1 MHFCTN
7 CDNAYYIR
15 IGSGAEDSAA
25 VAVAVGSA
33 DASVDATTLYHY
45 CRNCGK
51 EEKINE
57 AICVSKLQLKHKTQ
71 SYSNVINRYTKL
83 DPTLPRINHIKCPN
97 ASCLSNPPMN
107 LMSAGAAFLRPS
119 VGGSAGKKGTAA
131 AAKKHKNAQD
141 ELVESGSGSDSDADA
156 GADADTSGAAAP
168 PIISMQQSKQQVMR
182 EIIYIRYDEV
192 NMKYVYLCAVCDTLW
207 NTSQNAIL

>member
-15 IGSGAEDSAA
+15 IGSGTEDSVAA
-25 VAVAVGSA
+25 GAA
-33 DASVDATTLYHY
+33 DASADATTLYHY
-45 CRNCGK
+45 CRNCGN

-119 VGGSAGKKGTAA
+119 VGGSAGKKGAVA
-131 AAKKHKNAQD
+131 AAKKHKHAQD
-141 ELVESGSGSDSDADA
+141 ELVESGSDSDADA
-156 GADADTSGAAAP
+156 GADADADAGVAAP
-168 PIISMQQSKQQVMR
+168 PTISMQQSKQQVMR

-207 NTSQNAIL
+207 NTSQNSIL

>member
-15 IGSGAEDSAA
+15 IGSVAEDSAA
-25 VAVAVGSA
+25 AMGAA
-33 DASVDATTLYHY
+33 DASADATTLYHY

-119 VGGSAGKKGTAA
+119 VGVGGSAGKKGVVA
-131 AAKKHKNAQD
+131 AAKKHKHAHD
-141 ELVESGSGSDSDADA
+141 ELVESGSDSDA
-156 GADADTSGAAAP
+156 GADTDAP
-168 PIISMQQSKQQVMR
+168 MISMQQSKQQVMR

>member
-15 IGSGAEDSAA
+15 IGSGPEDPATGAA
-25 VAVAVGSA
+25 GAA
-33 DASVDATTLYHY
+33 DATTLYHY

-97 ASCLSNPPMN
+97 AACLSNPPMN

-119 VGGSAGKKGTAA
+119 VGGSAGKKGAVA
-131 AAKKHKNAQD
+131 AAKKHKHARD
-141 ELVESGSGSDSDADA
+141 ELVESGSDSDA

-192 NMKYVYLCAVCDTLW
+192 NMKYVYLCAVCETLW